1 MTAHS
6 ESGQRQEQDWLGE
19 RFEDH
24 REHLKAVAYRI
35 LGSASDAE
43 DAVQESWLRLS
54 RSNASGV
61 ENLGAWLTTVVA
73 RVCLNMLRARKSRRE
88 ETWET
93 SIPSLIL
100 ADDPIAE
107 NEALLADSVG
117 LALLVVLDRL
127 NPAERLAF
135 VLHDLFDLPFEE
147 IAPIVHRTPAATR
160 QLASRARRRVRGST
174 GLADADLARRRKLV
188 DAFLAAARAGDFEAL
203 LTVLDPDVEVRTIG
217 LSDAP
222 SVMRG
227 AQAFVE
233 RISTGGARFARF
245 CQTALVDG
253 EPGIVAAPHG
263 HLFRVIRFEFS
274 DGKIVGVEVI
284 GGQNHL
290 RRFDLALLET
300 DF

>member
-1 MTAHS
+1 VTAHS
-6 ESGQRQEQDWLGE
+6 ESRQEQDWLGD

-24 REHLKAVAYRI
+24 RAHLKAVAYRI

-54 RSNASGV
+54 RSNGSGV

-73 RVCLNMLRARKSRRE
+73 RVCLNMLRARQSRRE
-88 ETWET
+88 EAWDAK
-93 SIPSLIL
+93 IPSLIL

-107 NEALLADSVG
+107 SEALLADSVG

-135 VLHDLFDLPFEE
+135 VLHDLFDVPFEE
-147 IAPIVHRTPAATR
+147 IATIVRRTPAATR
-160 QLASRARRRVRGST
+160 QLASRARRRVQGKPE
-174 GLADADLARRRKLV
+174 LPEADLARRREVV

-203 LTVLDPDVEVRTIG
+203 LSVLDPEVEVRSIG
-217 LSDAP
+217 VGDTS
-222 SVMRG
+222 SVIRG
-227 AQAFVE
+227 AHAFVD

-253 EPGIVAAPHG
+253 QPGIVAAPHG
-263 HLFRVIRFEFS
+263 HLFRVLRFEFS
-274 DGKIVGVEVI
+274 DDKIAAIEVF
-284 GGQNHL
+284 GDKERL
-290 RRFDLALLET
+290 RSFDLALL
-300 DF
+300 D

>member
-1 MTAHS
+1 VTAYS
-6 ESGQRQEQDWLGE
+6 ESEQEQNFLGD

-24 REHLKAVAYRI
+24 RAHLKAVAYRM

-54 RSNASGV
+54 RSGASGV
-61 ENLGAWLTTVVA
+61 ENIRAWLTTVVA
-73 RVCLNMLRARKSRRE
+73 RVCLNILRDRKARRE
-88 ETWET
+88 ETWDVAA
-93 SIPSLIL
+93 PSLVL

-107 NEALLADSVG
+107 SEALLADSVG

-135 VLHDLFDLPFEE
+135 VLHDLFDVPFEE
-147 IAPIVHRTPAATR
+147 IAGIVRRSPAATR
-160 QLASRARRRVRGST
+160 QLASRARRRVQGSPE
-174 GLADADLARRRKLV
+174 LSDADLARRRKVV

-217 LSDAP
+217 LGDAP

-227 AQAFVE
+227 ADAFIDRV
-233 RISTGGARFARF
+233 RTGGARFARF

-253 EPGIVAAPHG
+253 NPGIVAAPRG
-263 HLFRVIRFEFS
+263 HLFRVLRFQFL
-274 DGKIVGVEVI
+274 DDKIVAIDVI
-284 GGQNHL
+284 GGKDHL
-290 RRFDLALLET
+290 RNFDLALL
-300 DF
+300 D

>member
-1 MTAHS
+1 MTAYS
-6 ESGQRQEQDWLGE
+6 ESGQQRDWLGD

-24 REHLKAVAYRI
+24 RAHLKAVAYRI

-54 RSNASGV
+54 RSERSGV
-61 ENLGAWLTTVVA
+61 ENMRAWLTTVVA
-73 RVCLNMLRARKSRRE
+73 RVCLNMLRDKKTRRE
-88 ETWET
+88 ETWDAA
-93 SIPSLIL
+93 PPPML

-135 VLHDLFDLPFEE
+135 VLHDLFDVPFEE

-160 QLASRARRRVRGST
+160 QLASRARRRVQGSPA
-174 GLADADLARRRKLV
+174 LADDDLARRREVV

-203 LTVLDPDVEVRTIG
+203 LTVLDPDVEVRSIG
-217 LSDAP
+217 LGEAP
-222 SVMRG
+222 VIRG
-227 AQAFVE
+227 SRAFIE
-233 RISTGGARFARF
+233 RVRAGGARFARF

-253 EPGIVAAPHG
+253 NPGIVAAPRG
-263 HLFRVIRFEFS
+263 QLFRVLRFEFS
-274 DGKIVGVEVI
+274 NDKIVAIDVI
-284 GGQNHL
+284 GGKDL
-290 RRFDLALLET
+290 LSKFDLALL
-300 DF
+300 D